1 MTVSKKFIGAVVAA
15 FVLITAF
22 GYLPHGY
29 LLAGTYAD
37 LPNLMR
43 TADDG
48 MRHMPYIFVGQFITA
63 VALVWIYE
71 RGRQDKPWM
80 GQGIRFGIAMAAFGP
95 AAKFL
100 IMWAVQQEPHQLAIH
115 QICGESLALLITSM
129 VVARIYA

>member
-1 MTVSKKFIGAVVAA
+1 MSKKFLGAVVAA

-22 GYLPHGY
+22 GYLLHGY
-29 LLAGTYAD
+29 LLSGEYNA

-43 TADDG
+43 TAEDG
-48 MRHMPYIFVGQFITA
+48 AKHMPYLLCAQLIIA

-95 AAKFL
+95 AARFV

-115 QICGESLALLITSM
+115 QICGDSVALLITSV
-129 VVARIYA
+129 VVARIYK

>member
-1 MTVSKKFIGAVVAA
+1 MSKKFIGAVVAA

-22 GYLPHGY
+22 GYLLHGY
-29 LLAGTYAD
+29 LLSDAYNA

-48 MRHMPYIFVGQFITA
+48 AKHMPYLLFAQFVIA
-63 VALVWIYE
+63 VSLVWIYE
-71 RGRQDKPWM
+71 RGRQEKPWM

-95 AAKFL
+95 AARFV

-115 QICGESLALLITSM
+115 QICGDSIALLITSV
-129 VVARIYA
+129 VVARIYK

>member
-1 MTVSKKFIGAVVAA
+1 MSKKFIGAVVAA
-15 FVLITAF
+15 FALITAF
-22 GYLPHGY
+22 GYLLHGY
-29 LLAGTYAD
+29 LLSDAYNA

-48 MRHMPYIFVGQFITA
+48 AKHMPYLLFAQFVIA

-71 RGRQDKPWM
+71 RGRQEKPWM

-95 AAKFL
+95 AARFV

-115 QICGESLALLITSM
+115 QICGDSIALLITSV
-129 VVARIYA
+129 VVARIYK

>member
-1 MTVSKKFIGAVVAA
+1 MSKKFIGAVVAA

-22 GYLPHGY
+22 GYLLHGY
-29 LLAGTYAD
+29 LLSDAYNH

-43 TADDG
+43 NADDG
-48 MRHMPYIFVGQFITA
+48 LRHMPYIFVGQFITA

-71 RGRQDKPWM
+71 RGRQEKPWM

-95 AAKFL
+95 AARFL

-115 QICGESLALLITSM
+115 QVLGEGIALLITSV
-129 VVARIYA
+129 VVARIYK

>member
-1 MTVSKKFIGAVVAA
+1 MSKKFIGAVVAA

-22 GYLPHGY
+22 GYLLHGY
-29 LLAGTYAD
+29 LLSGEYNH

-48 MRHMPYIFVGQFITA
+48 AKHMPFLLVAQLIIA

-71 RGRQDKPWM
+71 RGRQEKPWM

-95 AAKFL
+95 AARFI
-100 IMWAVQQEPHQLAIH
+100 IMWAVQQEPHQLAVH
-115 QICGESLALLITSM
+115 QILGDSIALLITSV
-129 VVARIYA
+129 VVARIYK